1 MLGVKLVN
9 FLMRSWLFLF
19 WFCFWQFLGGLFLLL
34 VCFFRYNFQY
44 FLEQL
49 FSVIGNLD
57 QQPLVV
63 YLGHLPVGC
72 CDHGFCDL
80 NSFALYFSNSCAH
93 SSRLVKHWPI
103 AGTVTAGNQ
112 TVTHH
117 RVTWVLFFTRTC
129 VPRVPNMTN
138 YIFSTHLQLSNGSDW
153 PCSKKQS
160 LISVA
165 LH

>member
-1 MLGVKLVN
+1 
-9 FLMRSWLFLF
+9 LF

-44 FLEQL
+44 FPEQL
-49 FSVIGNLD
+49 FWVIGNLD

-63 YLGHLPVGC
+63 YLGHLSSRLLGSWILWSQQLC
-72 CDHGFCDL
+72 IILFK
-80 NSFALYFSNSCAH
+80 SCAH
-93 SSRLVKHWPI
+93 SALLVKHWPI
-103 AGTVTAGNQ
+103 AGTVRAGNQ

-165 LH
+165 AVIIACCVTVITAA